1 MPPGTRTPDP
11 LIKSQPASKR
21 NYRFNKD
28 LRSHAARLSAPV
40 TARPPQGQ
48 ADPTDRPLPP
58 DRPMPPDLARLIDTW
73 PALPLHIKAAI
84 MALVMTAAG
93 R

>member
-1 MPPGTRTPDP
+1 
-11 LIKSQPASKR
+11 
-21 NYRFNKD
+21 
-28 LRSHAARLSAPV
+28 
-40 TARPPQGQ
+40 
-48 ADPTDRPLPP
+48 
-58 DRPMPPDLARLIDTW
+58 MPPDLARLIDTW